1 MLVCSVHPL
10 ALLEVGEIAVLVGAS
25 RYEHAQSGDARLG
38 GRSFAS
44 NCFAQVA
51 NVGLPGG
58 DFLRRHV
65 APGVFGEVV
74 AAHEASVAHG
84 ADELLLAGVG
94 APVTRELVR
103 AREPL
108 VAPIPAAAERLLTC
122 RGRTNEEKQV
132 SHARFIKT

>member
-1 MLVCSVHPL
+1 MCVLVCSVHPL
-10 ALLEVGEIAVLVGAS
+10 ALLEVGEKAVLVGAS
-25 RYEHAQSGDARLG
+25 RYQHAQSGNARFG

-44 NCFAQVA
+44 DCFAEIA
-51 NVGLPGG
+51 NIGLPGG

-65 APGVFGEVV
+65 AAGVFGEVI

-103 AREPL
+103 AGKPL
-108 VAPIPAAAERLLTC
+108 VTPIPAAAERLLT
-122 RGRTNEEKQV
+122 
-132 SHARFIKT
+132 